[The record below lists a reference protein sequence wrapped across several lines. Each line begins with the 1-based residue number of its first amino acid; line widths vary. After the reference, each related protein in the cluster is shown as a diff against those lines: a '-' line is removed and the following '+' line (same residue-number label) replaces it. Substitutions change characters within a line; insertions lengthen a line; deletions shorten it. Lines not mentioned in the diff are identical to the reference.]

1 MQKWVQLYPF
11 SCDLELFSPFTSVLC
26 AAGDYFPACDLEGDN
41 HRQDRLRAPVAISP
55 KAQFLAEI
63 GEYFYQASSIP
74 TLSLCIYIYLKRIR
88 KSWQSC
94 IWNVNFTFFSFIFL
108 VCFLA
113 WSIYPIFLSCFITSW
128 ELIFLLWLN
137 RENLNRDLLT
147 CCILGCKQMWCWSI
161 NFLSALVWGIS
172 LILVRKK

>member
-11 SCDLELFSPFTSVLC
+11 SCDFELFSPFTSVLR

-74 TLSLCIYIYLKRIR
+74 TLSLYIYIFEKNKEKLTKLYMKCKFHIFFLYFSCLLPCLKHLSHFPLLLYYFLGINCSSVIKQR
-88 KSWQSC
+88 KSQQRS
-94 IWNVNFTFFSFIFL
+94 
-108 VCFLA
+108 
-113 WSIYPIFLSCFITSW
+113 PH
-128 ELIFLLWLN
+128 LLH
-137 RENLNRDLLT
+137 
-147 CCILGCKQMWCWSI
+147 LG
-161 NFLSALVWGIS
+161 L
-172 LILVRKK
+172 